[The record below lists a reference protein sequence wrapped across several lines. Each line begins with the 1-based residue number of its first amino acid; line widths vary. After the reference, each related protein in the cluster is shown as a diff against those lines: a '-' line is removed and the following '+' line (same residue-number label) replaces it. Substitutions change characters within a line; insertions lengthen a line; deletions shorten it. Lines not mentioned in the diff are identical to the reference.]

1 MKKKNIIIIAG
12 AIIVVVVVILIAS
25 QLFGAP
31 ATTQDETLDL
41 IQKNEMIEIEI
52 AVPKDEEQGT
62 TCTLNWI
69 ELAMLNTYADTLRNP
84 IDSTLG
90 IEFNYDNY
98 IKTGMIY
105 ESNEGFLL
113 QNNTLK
119 GALQNKEFRAAVDNN
134 DIISA
139 FSDAACNTFCD
150 LESDEEM
157 TNFYMAINAYFDLLP
172 ATEEGYSNPQNVLT
186 RAQFMSLVMRGETPV
201 SSHALKL
208 NETFATAVGE
218 SEYNGYAQHLAD
230 YGYLTLADKSLN
242 NMTYNGNISR
252 AEAIYMLMNKYYADE
267 LKSIDTSKADL
278 EDAKDGGDIAKAQGY
293 TKDYGK
299 SYEIVYMINNPSAG
313 VPTDIYK
320 ALVLAESKGLIDS
333 ETHFDEAI
341 TLEESVEL
349 LVNIY
354 KTLPIEE
361 MNSGDKIIDG
371 AIQEDVT
378 IGTNDLGE
386 LRQFIPEGATVEP
399 DEDGKSWVVTLEN
412 GIQYFMSSDGSVS
425 RNRAQR
431 QAGKQIDSERKWVE
445 HIDLDGF
452 GPGISY
458 DEYKE
463 RQANGTLTWEDMA
476 NLTQGDMSK
485 AEYERRG
492 ADGLLCGD
500 YKQREDGSRYILLDD
515 GTILESGDEMPGG
528 GYWMDSS
535 HNN

>member
-1 MKKKNIIIIAG
+1 MNEKFMKIIKIAVPTLTLII
-12 AIIVVVVVILIAS
+12 IAS

-31 ATTQDETLDL
+31 ATTQDETLQM
-41 IQKNEMIEIEI
+41 IQRNEMIEIEI
-52 AVPKDEEQGT
+52 AVPKDQEQGT

-90 IEFNYDNY
+90 IEFNYDNF
-98 IKTGMIY
+98 IKTGMLY

-119 GALQNKEFRAAVDNN
+119 GALQNKEFRAAVDNE
-134 DIISA
+134 DTISA

-186 RAQFMSLVMRGETPV
+186 RAQFMSLVMRAETPV
-201 SSHALKL
+201 ETHWLKVDDV
-208 NETFATAVGE
+208 FATVVGE

-230 YGYLTLADKSLN
+230 YSYLTLADKSLN
-242 NMTYNGNISR
+242 NQTYNGNISR

-267 LKSIDTSKADL
+267 LKSVDTSKADL
-278 EDAKDGGDIAKAQGY
+278 DDTKDGGDIAKDQGY

-299 SYEIVYMINNPSAG
+299 SYEIIYMINNPSAG

-320 ALVLAESKGLIDS
+320 ALVLAEQKGFIDS
-333 ETHFDEAI
+333 ETRYDEAI

-354 KTLPIEE
+354 KTLPIET
-361 MNSGDKIIDG
+361 MTSGDKLVDG
-371 AIQEDVT
+371 EIQEDVT
-378 IGTNDLGE
+378 VGTNDLGE
-386 LRQFIPEGATVEP
+386 LSQFIPEGATTEP
-399 DEDGKSWVVTLEN
+399 DADGKSWVVTLEN
-412 GIQYFMSSDGSVS
+412 GIQYFMYSDGSVKM
-425 RNRAQR
+425 NVAQW
-431 QAGKQIDSERKWVE
+431 QTEQKIDPDGKWVE

-463 RQANGTLTWEDMA
+463 KQDNGTLTWEDMA
-476 NLTQGDMSK
+476 NLSDGQMSK
-485 AEYERRG
+485 EEAERRG
-492 ADGLLCGD
+492 ADGFLYGD
-500 YKQREDGSRYILLDD
+500 KKQREDGSYYIELDD
-515 GTILESGDEMPGG
+515 GTILESGDELPDGG
-528 GYWMDSS
+528 RWGDNSQW
-535 HNN
+535 

>member
-1 MKKKNIIIIAG
+1 MNEKFMKVIKIA
-12 AIIVVVVVILIAS
+12 IPTLTLVIIAS
-25 QLFGAP
+25 QLFGVP
-31 ATTQDETLDL
+31 ATTQDETLNL
-41 IQKNEMIEIEI
+41 IQNNEQIEIEI

-62 TCTLNWI
+62 TCTLDWI

-90 IEFNYDNY
+90 IEFNYENF
-98 IKTGMIY
+98 IKTGMLY

-119 GALQNKEFRAAVDNN
+119 GALQNKEFRAAVDN
-134 DIISA
+134 DEIISA

-186 RAQFMSLVMRGETPV
+186 RAEFMSLVMRGETPV
-201 SSHALKL
+201 SSHLLKVDDA
-208 NETFATAVGE
+208 FATAVGD

-230 YGYLTLADKSLN
+230 YSYLSLADKSLN

-267 LKSIDTSKADL
+267 LKSVDTSKADL
-278 EDAKDGGDIAKAQGY
+278 DDTKDGGDIAKDQGY

-299 SYEIVYMINNPSAG
+299 SYEIVYCINNPSAG
-313 VPTDIYK
+313 VPTNIYK
-320 ALVLAESKGLIDS
+320 ALVLAEQKGLIDS
-333 ETHFDEAI
+333 ETRYDEAI

-354 KTLPIEE
+354 KTLPIET
-361 MNSGDKIIDG
+361 MTSGDKLVDNE
-371 AIQEDVT
+371 IQEDVT
-378 IGTNDLGE
+378 VGTNDLGE
-386 LRQFIPEGATVEP
+386 LSQFIPEGATTEQT
-399 DEDGKSWVVTLEN
+399 EDGKLLVTLEN
-412 GIQYFMSSDGSVS
+412 GIQYFMFADGSVKM
-425 RNRAQR
+425 NMAQW
-431 QAGKQIDSERKWVE
+431 QIEQEIDPDGKWVE
-445 HIDLDGF
+445 HIDMDGF
-452 GPGISY
+452 GPGIPY

-463 RQANGTLTWEDMA
+463 KQANGTLTWENMA
-476 NLTQGDMSK
+476 NLSDGQMSK
-485 AEYERRG
+485 EEAERRG
-492 ADGLLCGD
+492 ADGLYCGD

-528 GYWMDSS
+528 GYWISD
-535 HNN
+535 

>member
-1 MKKKNIIIIAG
+1 MNEKFMKVVKIAIP
-12 AIIVVVVVILIAS
+12 ALTVILIAS

-31 ATTQDETLDL
+31 ATSQKETLDL

-84 IDSTLG
+84 IDKTLG
-90 IEFNYDNY
+90 IEFNYDNF
-98 IKTGMIY
+98 IKTGMLY

-119 GALQNKEFRAAVDNN
+119 GALQNKKFRAAVDNN

-201 SSHALKL
+201 SSHELKL
-208 NETFATAVGE
+208 NEEFATAVGE

-267 LKSIDTSKADL
+267 LKSVDTSKADL
-278 EDAKDGGDIAKAQGY
+278 EDAKDGGDIAKDQGY

-313 VPTDIYK
+313 VTTDIYK

-361 MNSGDKIIDG
+361 MNSGDKLVDG
-371 AIQEDVT
+371 EIQEDVT
-378 IGTNDLGE
+378 VGTGDLS
-386 LRQFIPEGATVEP
+386 QFIPEGATTEP
-399 DEDGKSWVVTLEN
+399 AEDGKLLVTLEN
-412 GIQYFMSSDGSVS
+412 GIQYFMYSDGSVKM
-425 RNRAQR
+425 NVAQW
-431 QAGKQIDSERKWVE
+431 QTEQKIDPDGKWVE

-476 NLTQGDMSK
+476 NLIEGDMSK